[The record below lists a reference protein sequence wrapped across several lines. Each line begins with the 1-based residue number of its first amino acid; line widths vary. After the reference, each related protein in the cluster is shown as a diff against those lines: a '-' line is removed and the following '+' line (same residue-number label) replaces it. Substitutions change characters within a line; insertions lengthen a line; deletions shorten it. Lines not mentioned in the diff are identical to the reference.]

1 MKKTTRIVLIGAI
14 LITSLACNLSRYM
27 SDTPP
32 VDWVSPTNAPETT
45 PRAIDLS
52 ESCIPPE
59 VLPES
64 YQKYTGE
71 ETSVENPY
79 EYLNEIIGNIFQD
92 AQLTQSDAFISEE
105 NESILSCA
113 MFSPLK
119 PFEQITFDLMLKQP
133 ENLLP
138 FFDVP
143 DIKIAESALSEQFQ
157 SIGDSFGIYHLE
169 LFSETKYSAEFLAT
183 RKDDTVLI
191 YTYVYRNSNEDL
203 SDFSNL
209 IIAIQ

>member
-1 MKKTTRIVLIGAI
+1 MKKTTRIVIIGAI
-14 LITSLACNLSRYM
+14 LISSLACNLSQFM

-32 VDWVSPTNAPETT
+32 VEWVSPTNEPETT
-45 PRAIDLS
+45 KDEIDLNV
-52 ESCIPPE
+52 SCIPSE
-59 VLPES
+59 VLPAS

-79 EYLNEIIGNIFQD
+79 DYLNEIIGNIFQD
-92 AQLTQSDAFISEE
+92 AKLTQSDAFISEK

-113 MFSPLK
+113 VFSPLK
-119 PFEQITFDLMLKQP
+119 SFEKITFDLMLKQP

-143 DIKIAESALSEQFQ
+143 DIEIAISELSEQFQ
-157 SIGDSFGIYHLE
+157 SIGDSFGLYHLE
-169 LFSETKYSAEFLAT
+169 LFSESEYSAEFLAT
-183 RKDDTVLI
+183 RKDDSVFI
-191 YTYVYRNSNEDL
+191 YTYVYRNSNDDL

-209 IIAIQ
+209 IISIQ

>member
-1 MKKTTRIVLIGAI
+1 MKKTTRIVLIVAI
-14 LITSLACNLSRYM
+14 LITSLACNLSQYM

-32 VDWVSPTNAPETT
+32 VVWTAPTNAPEATGVV
-45 PRAIDLS
+45 IDFG
-52 ESCIPPE
+52 ESCISSE
-59 VLPES
+59 ILSDS
-64 YQKYTGE
+64 YQQYIGG
-71 ETSVENPY
+71 ETSIENPY
-79 EYLNEIIGNIFQD
+79 DYLNEIIGNIFQD

-138 FFDVP
+138 FIDMT
-143 DIKIAESALSEQFQ
+143 DIKIAKSELSDQFQ
-157 SIGDSFGIYHLE
+157 SIGDSFGMYHLE
-169 LFSETKYSAEFLAT
+169 LFSESDYSAEFLAT
-183 RKDDTVLI
+183 RKDDSVFI
-191 YTYVYRNSNEDL
+191 YTYVYRNSNDNL

-209 IIAIQ
+209 IIEIQ

>member
-1 MKKTTRIVLIGAI
+1 MKKTARIALFGAI
-14 LITSLACNLSRYM
+14 LITSLACNLSQYM

-32 VDWVSPTNAPETT
+32 VEWVSPTNEPETT
-45 PRAIDLS
+45 RGESDLS
-52 ESCIPPE
+52 ESCIPTE
-59 VLPES
+59 ILPAS

-71 ETSVENPY
+71 KTSVENPY
-79 EYLNEIIGNIFQD
+79 DYLNEIIGNIFQD

-113 MFSPLK
+113 VFSPLK
-119 PFEQITFDLMLKQP
+119 PFEKITFDLMLKQP

-138 FFDVP
+138 FIEMA
-143 DIKIAESALSEQFQ
+143 DIEIAKSELSDQFQ
-157 SIGDSFGIYHLE
+157 SIGDSFGMYHLE
-169 LFSETKYSAEFLAT
+169 LFSESDYSAEFLAT
-183 RKDDTVLI
+183 RKDDSVLI
-191 YTYVYRNSNEDL
+191 YTYVYRNSKDDL